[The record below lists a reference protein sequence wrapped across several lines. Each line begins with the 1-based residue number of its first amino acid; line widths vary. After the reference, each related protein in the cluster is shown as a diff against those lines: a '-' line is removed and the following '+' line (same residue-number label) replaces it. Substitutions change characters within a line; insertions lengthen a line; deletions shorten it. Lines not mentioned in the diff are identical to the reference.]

1 MDRNRKET
9 FFIRIT
15 SVGFAVLAMAVF
27 KPFGLDTL
35 GWAAY
40 AHLLIIWVLG
50 TIVCYITEA
59 ILKYILR
66 MPSSLEE
73 GVDYIIRR
81 NLWFQLINTPL
92 CALMVCAYLQLAIG
106 RWVDRDPWTW
116 SGYFQTLAI
125 LAFCSFAIGLYWRF
139 KFRSRFLAAELE
151 EVRLLND
158 QLQKVQTVADEADPP
173 SKMELS
179 GATSESVTLPVRDL
193 LYVESVGNYVKIC
206 YLREGKV
213 RSDML
218 RATSAQTQESLKAY
232 PMVVRCHRTF
242 LVNLVQVERFV
253 PNDGNMQLVLRNCD
267 VRIPVSRSH
276 AAEVRENLKHIFDN
290 EKDHDGLGSPARHG
304 YLRSRTPC
312 TGSSQS

>member
-1 MDRNRKET
+1 MERKSEET
-9 FFIRIT
+9 FVIRIT

-59 ILKYILR
+59 ILKYLLR
-66 MPSSLEE
+66 MPSSLDE

-81 NLWFQLINTPL
+81 NLWFQFINTPL

-116 SGYFQTLAI
+116 PGYFQTLAI

-151 EVRLLND
+151 EVRLLNE
-158 QLQKVQTVADEADPP
+158 QLRMVQIAADSVEP
-173 SKMELS
+173 SSEVMLS
-179 GATSESVTLPVRDL
+179 GTTSESVTLNVHDL
-193 LYVESVGNYVKIC
+193 LYAESVGNYVKVC

-213 RSDML
+213 CSDML
-218 RATSAQTQESLKAY
+218 RATSVQTQESLKAY
-232 PMVVRCHRTF
+232 PMVVRCHRAF

-253 PNDGNMQLVLRNCD
+253 PNEGNMQLVLRNCD
-267 VRIPVSRSH
+267 DRIPVSRSH
-276 AAEVRENLKHIFDN
+276 AAEVKENLKKII
-290 EKDHDGLGSPARHG
+290 R
-304 YLRSRTPC
+304 
-312 TGSSQS
+312 